1 MLTVIRILLLIIGW
15 TLLILLGLLLLLLLF
30 LLFTPIPYRVRLNG
44 DPDRKP
50 VFEFSVSVFG
60 LQLYPKKER
69 KRRRHIKNRKKNKN
83 QNQKKQT
90 ADISGDGLSETPE
103 DIGITSKAAAP
114 DSGAGQTAAEAQTP
128 EVAADGHTEKNKRRN
143 QKPKAKKNG
152 NSKGT
157 AALAGIRT
165 VFQELSDTGNKQALQ
180 HVLREVCYILR
191 HFGPRQV
198 RADAAFSLGDPA
210 NTGYAT
216 AGLSLCPFAYGRHCV
231 ITPDFQSERVYFYG
245 WAELRGHVRLIHA
258 ACAGIRLLADRQIRR
273 LLRKLR
279 T

>member
-15 TLLILLGLLLLLLLF
+15 TLLILFGLLLLLLLL

-50 VFEFSVSVFG
+50 VFEVSVSVFG

-83 QNQKKQT
+83 QNQEKQT
-90 ADISGDGLSETPE
+90 ADTSGDGLSETSE
-103 DIGITSKAAAP
+103 DTGITSKAAAP
-114 DSGAGQTAAEAQTP
+114 DTGAGQTESESQTP
-128 EVAADGHTEKNKRRN
+128 EAAADGHTEKTKRRN
-143 QKPKAKKNG
+143 QKPEAKRNA
-152 NSKGT
+152 KGT
-157 AALAGIRT
+157 AALAGIRS

-180 HVLREVCYILR
+180 HMLREVCYILR

-245 WAELRGHVRLIHA
+245 RAELRGHVRLIHA

>member
-15 TLLILLGLLLLLLLF
+15 TLLILLGLLLLLLLL

-50 VFEFSVSVFG
+50 VFEVSVSVFG

-83 QNQKKQT
+83 QKKQT
-90 ADISGDGLSETPE
+90 ADTSGVGLSETSE
-103 DIGITSKAAAP
+103 DTGITSKADAP
-114 DSGAGQTAAEAQTP
+114 DSGAGQTEAEAQTP
-128 EVAADGHTEKNKRRN
+128 VVAADGHTEKTKRRN
-143 QKPKAKKNG
+143 QKPKAKKSG
-152 NSKGT
+152 NAKGT
-157 AALAGIRT
+157 AALAGIRS

-210 NTGYAT
+210 NTGYVT